1 MNRRDT
7 ILTIGAVAGAAA
19 GLFVFIQR
27 RHEAKRRTPDWKD
40 PGQPV
45 EGTGGLAQAHGIPTV
60 PSPAASWAA
69 VRPGSPRLQA
79 GSRIMRTYAGNLVDD
94 PESLVR

>member
-1 MNRRDT
+1 MDRKT
-7 ILTIGAVAGAAA
+7 GLITAGAVAGAAVA
-19 GLFVFIQR
+19 AFVIVQR
-27 RHEAKRRTPDWKD
+27 RHVAQRSTPDWKD

-45 EGTGGLAQAHGIPTV
+45 EGTGGEPANGLPLA
-60 PSPAASWAA
+60 PSPAASWNA

-79 GSRIMRTYAGNLVDD
+79 GSRIMREYAPTLVDD